1 MSHVGLEAT
10 ASYLPETVIDN
21 SFFSDGE
28 KSSHPMFKGA
38 RERRHVSAEDTSVN
52 MIEKAVTKLADQTGR
67 DLSKDVDILLTNVT
81 CLDIPFTGSGA
92 SVAHKLGLKPKWIL
106 DVHNTGCVSFIYM
119 MEIAQKL
126 MADGEAKTALICNVQ
141 NAAGRV
147 FNHPDN
153 RKRPQSAIPG
163 DGCGVGLLVKD
174 GKNPIKSI
182 ISKNFGAYADDMQVT
197 NEKGE
202 NWWDP
207 REQSL
212 YIDFSEDRI
221 GSIVAR
227 GNRLVP
233 EVMYDA
239 LKQAGIKSEDV
250 DTMITNQPNPIFLR
264 NWREALLL
272 PKEKQVESYEEHG
285 NLFGAAIPINI
296 ERAMNDE
303 ARSPEGGY
311 LALGGFSHAGDYA
324 AAAVVQFDQN

>member
-21 SFFSDGE
+21 SFFSGG
-28 KSSHPMFKGA
+28 KNSSHPMFKGA
-38 RERRHVSAEDTSVN
+38 RERRHVAPGETAVS
-52 MIEKAVTKLADQTGR
+52 MIEEAVKNLSKKTER
-67 DLSKDVDILLTNVT
+67 DLTEEVDILLTNVT

-153 RKRPQSAIPG
+153 IERPQSAIPG
-163 DGCGVGLLVKD
+163 DGCGVGLLVKN

-182 ISKNFGAYADDMQVT
+182 LTKNFGAYAEDMRVT
-197 NEKGE
+197 NESGDD
-202 NWWDP
+202 WWAP
-207 REQSL
+207 REKSV
-212 YIDFSEDRI
+212 YIDFSEDRL

-233 EVMYDA
+233 EVMYSA
-239 LKQAGIKSEDV
+239 LKEAGIQASDV
-250 DTMITNQPNPIFLR
+250 DTMITNQPNAIFLR

-272 PKEKQVESYEEHG
+272 PKEKQVESYQEHG

-296 ERAMNDE
+296 ERAMNE
-303 ARSPEGGY
+303 AQRSPEGGY

-324 AAAVVQFDQN
+324 AAAVVQWDSN

>member
-1 MSHVGLEAT
+1 MNHVGLEAT
-10 ASYLPETVIDN
+10 ASYLPENIVEN
-21 SFFSDGE
+21 SFFSAGK

-38 RERRHVSAEDTSVN
+38 RERRHVSPDETAVS
-52 MIEKAVTKLADQTGR
+52 MIEQAYKNLTDKTER
-67 DLSKDVDILLTNVT
+67 DLSREIDILLTNVT

-92 SVAHKLGLKPKWIL
+92 AVAHRLGLNPKWIL

-119 MEIAQKL
+119 MELAQKL
-126 MADGEAKTALICNVQ
+126 MADGSAQTALICNVQ

-147 FNHPDN
+147 FSHPDN
-153 RKRPQSAIPG
+153 LERPQSAIPG
-163 DGCGVGLLVKD
+163 DGCGIGLLVKD

-182 ISKNFGAYADDMQVT
+182 LTKSFGAYAEDMRVT
-197 NEKGE
+197 TE
-202 NWWDP
+202 NSEDWWAP
-207 REQSL
+207 REKSL
-212 YIDFSEDRI
+212 FIDFSEDRL

-233 EVMYDA
+233 EVMYSA
-239 LKQAGIKSEDV
+239 LKQAGIETSEV

-272 PKEKQVESYEEHG
+272 PEEKQVESYQEHG

-296 ERAMNDE
+296 ERAMAAKE
-303 ARSPEGGY
+303 RSPDGGY

-324 AAAVVQFDQN
+324 AAAVIQWDDN

>member
-10 ASYLPETVIDN
+10 ASYLPETIIGND
-21 SFFSDGE
+21 FFSNGK

-38 RERRHVSAEDTSVN
+38 RERRHVSKDETSVS
-52 MIEKAVTKLADQTGR
+52 MIEKAVNNLAKKTER
-67 DLSKDVDILLTNVT
+67 DLKEDVDILLTNVT

-92 SVAHKLGLKPKWIL
+92 SVAHRLGLKPKWIL
-106 DVHNTGCVSFIYM
+106 DVHNSGCVSFIYM

-153 RKRPQSAIPG
+153 RERPQSAIPG
-163 DGCGVGLLVKD
+163 DGCGVGLLVKN
-174 GKNPIKSI
+174 GKNPIRSI
-182 ISKNFGAYADDMQVT
+182 LTKNFGAYAEDMQVT
-197 NEKGE
+197 NEDGDD
-202 NWWDP
+202 WWAP
-207 REQSL
+207 REKSL
-212 YIDFSEDRI
+212 YIDFSENRL

-233 EVMYDA
+233 EVMYSA
-239 LKQAGIKSEDV
+239 LKEAGIQSQDV

-272 PKEKQVESYEEHG
+272 PKEKQIESYEEHG

-296 ERAMNDE
+296 ERAMDQ
-303 ARSPEGGY
+303 AQRCPEGGF

-324 AAAVVQFDQN
+324 AAAVVQWDKN

>member
-21 SFFSDGE
+21 SFFSKGA

-38 RERRHVSAEDTSVN
+38 RERRHVSPEETSVT
-52 MIEKAVTKLADQTGR
+52 MIEQAVKKLAEKTER
-67 DLSKDVDILLTNVT
+67 DLAKEVDILLTNVT

-92 SVAHKLGLKPKWIL
+92 AVAHKLGLKPKWIL

-153 RKRPQSAIPG
+153 VTRPQSAIPG

-182 ISKNFGAYADDMQVT
+182 LTKNFGEYAQDMLVT
-197 NEKGE
+197 NEKNE
-202 NWWDP
+202 NWT
-207 REQSL
+207 RLSVR
-212 YIDFSEDRI
+212 RI
-221 GSIVAR
+221 
-227 GNRLVP
+227 
-233 EVMYDA
+233 
-239 LKQAGIKSEDV
+239 
-250 DTMITNQPNPIFLR
+250 
-264 NWREALLL
+264 
-272 PKEKQVESYEEHG
+272 
-285 NLFGAAIPINI
+285 
-296 ERAMNDE
+296 
-303 ARSPEGGY
+303 
-311 LALGGFSHAGDYA
+311 
-324 AAAVVQFDQN
+324 

>member
-21 SFFSDGE
+21 SFFSKGA

-38 RERRHVSAEDTSVN
+38 RERRHVSPEETSVT
-52 MIEKAVTKLADQTGR
+52 MIEQAVKKLAEKTER
-67 DLSKDVDILLTNVT
+67 DLAKEVDILLTNVT

-92 SVAHKLGLKPKWIL
+92 AVAHKLGLKPKWIL

-153 RKRPQSAIPG
+153 VTRPQSAIPG

-182 ISKNFGAYADDMQVT
+182 LTKNFGEYAQDMLVT
-197 NEKGE
+197 NEKNE

-207 REQSL
+207 REKSL
-212 YIDFSEDRI
+212 YIDFSEDRL

-233 EVMYDA
+233 EVMYTA
-239 LKQAGIKSEDV
+239 LKQAGIQSSDI
-250 DTMITNQPNPIFLR
+250 DTMVTNQPNSIFLR

-272 PKEKQVESYEEHG
+272 SEEKQVESYQEHG

-296 ERAMNDE
+296 ERAMSE
-303 ARSPEGGY
+303 AQRCPDGGY
-311 LALGGFSHAGDYA
+311 MALGGFSHAGDYA

>member
-1 MSHVGLEAT
+1 MNHIGLEAA
-10 ASYLPETVIDN
+10 ASYLPETVVEN
-21 SFFSDGE
+21 SFFSGGE

-38 RERRHVSAEDTSVN
+38 KERRHVSQGETAVS
-52 MIEKAVTKLADQTGR
+52 MIEKATRRLAEKTGR
-67 DLSKDVDILLTNVT
+67 DLAADVDILLTNVT

-106 DVHNTGCVSFIYM
+106 DVHNSGCVSFIYM

-126 MADGEAKTALICNVQ
+126 MADGTANTALICNVQ

-147 FNHPDN
+147 FRHPDV

-163 DGCGVGLLVKD
+163 DGCGVGLLVKN

-182 ISKNFGAYADDMQVT
+182 LTKNFGAYAEDMQVVT
-197 NEKGE
+197 E
-202 NWWDP
+202 NGDDWWAP
-207 REQSL
+207 RDKPL
-212 YIDFSEDRI
+212 YIDVSEDRV

-233 EVMYDA
+233 EVMYEA
-239 LKQAGIKSEDV
+239 LKDAGLETSDIN
-250 DTMITNQPNPIFLR
+250 TMITNQPNPIFLR

-272 PKEKQVESYEEHG
+272 PEEKQLHSYQEHG
-285 NLFGAAIPINI
+285 NLFGAAIPINL
-296 ERAMNDE
+296 ERALEENRN
-303 ARSPEGGY
+303 AEGGY

-324 AAAVVQFDQN
+324 AAAMIQWTQEA